1 MIKIIHTEQVTLKAI
16 ALLTLSK
23 NPQQIMHELNH
34 IDLSTAY
41 ELAIKHGV
49 VGQLAGNLNTP
60 IPEQKSRAIVDFKK
74 KIDSYYKHAS
84 AMTMFMD
91 AEGSLVLRRLHAAN
105 INVTVLK
112 GFALANTLYN
122 HPALRPR
129 TDIDILIHPRDK
141 EAIKGIFQS
150 LGYYNPRGW
159 EPKSIINQFS
169 MKKPLS
175 KGLNVLF
182 DIHLKISNSK
192 GIENILNYD
201 ELLTNVDTSSLQNI
215 NLINQPYALIHAN
228 FHLLN
233 HRAAGDLVKLIW
245 LYDIYLIIEQ
255 LDEKMRLDLLE
266 LIKVKGL
273 ATLVLFTLRLTNQ
286 YFPSQKLSD
295 VIAVI
300 NSAEVQ
306 ATANSSFD
314 YLLRE
319 NEGFSGFLRTLK
331 LTTGLGN
338 KLNVIKETV
347 LPPPAEIYAKY
358 GEHSG
363 WPLSLLY
370 LRRLLFG
377 LIKYVKNR

>member
-1 MIKIIHTEQVTLKAI
+1 MIKNTHPEDDTLKAI
-16 ALLTLSK
+16 ALLALSK

-34 IDLSTAY
+34 IELSTAY
-41 ELAIKHGV
+41 DLAIKHGIA
-49 VGQLAGNLNTP
+49 GQLAGNLNTP
-60 IPEQKSRAIVDFKK
+60 ISKQESRPIVDFKK
-74 KIDSYYKHAS
+74 KIDVYYKHAS
-84 AMTMFMD
+84 AMTTFID
-91 AEGSLVLRRLHAAN
+91 AEGLLVLRRLHAAN

-141 EAIKGIFQS
+141 EVIKGIFQS
-150 LGYYNPRGW
+150 MEYYNPRGW
-159 EPKSIINQFS
+159 EPKAIINQFS

-175 KGLNVLF
+175 KGVNVLF

-201 ELLTNVDTSSLQNI
+201 ELLINADTSTLQNI
-215 NLINQPYALIHAN
+215 NLINQPYALIHAI

-273 ATLVLFTLRLTNQ
+273 ATLVLFTLRLTMQ
-286 YFPSQKLSD
+286 YFPSQKLAALT
-295 VIAVI
+295 AVI
-300 NSAEVQ
+300 KHTEVQ
-306 ATANSSFD
+306 ETANSSFD
-314 YLLRE
+314 YLLGE
-319 NEGFSGFLRTLK
+319 NRGFSGLLRRLK
-331 LTTGLGN
+331 LTEGLGN

-377 LIKYVKNR
+377 LIKSVKNR

>member
-1 MIKIIHTEQVTLKAI
+1 MIKNTHPEDDTLKAI

-34 IDLSTAY
+34 IELSTAY
-41 ELAIKHGV
+41 DLAIKHGIA
-49 VGQLAGNLNTP
+49 GQLAGNLNTP
-60 IPEQKSRAIVDFKK
+60 ISKQESRPIVNFKK
-74 KIDSYYKHAS
+74 KIDVYYKHAS

-91 AEGSLVLRRLHAAN
+91 AEGLLVLRRLHAAN
-105 INVTVLK
+105 INVIVLK

-141 EAIKGIFQS
+141 EVIKDIFQS

-159 EPKSIINQFS
+159 EPKAIINQFS

-175 KGLNVLF
+175 KGVNVLF

-201 ELLTNVDTSSLQNI
+201 ELLINADTSTLQNI
-215 NLINQPYALIHAN
+215 NLINQPYALIHAI

-286 YFPSQKLSD
+286 YFLSQKLSD
-295 VIAVI
+295 VIVVI

-306 ATANSSFD
+306 ATANSTFD

-331 LTTGLGN
+331 LTAGLGN

-358 GEHSG
+358 GEDSG
-363 WPLSLLY
+363 WPISLLY

-377 LIKYVKNR
+377 LIKYAKKR

>member
-1 MIKIIHTEQVTLKAI
+1 MIKNSPTEHVTLKAI
-16 ALLTLSK
+16 AALALSK
-23 NPQQIMHELNH
+23 NPQEIMHELNH
-34 IDLSTAY
+34 IDLTSSY
-41 ELAIKHGV
+41 ELAIKHGI

-91 AEGSLVLRRLHAAN
+91 AEGLLVLRRLHAAN

-141 EAIKGIFQS
+141 EAIKDIFQS

-159 EPKSIINQFS
+159 EPKAIINQFS

-201 ELLTNVDTSSLQNI
+201 ELLINADTSTLQNI
-215 NLINQPYALIHAN
+215 NLINQPYALIHAI

-300 NSAEVQ
+300 YSAEVQ

-319 NEGFSGFLRTLK
+319 NEGFSSFLRTLK

-370 LRRLLFG
+370 IRRLLFG
-377 LIKYVKNR
+377 LIKSAKNR

>member
-1 MIKIIHTEQVTLKAI
+1 MIKNSPSEQSTLKAI
-16 ALLTLSK
+16 ALLALSK
-23 NPQQIMHELNH
+23 NPQQIIHELNH

-41 ELAIKHGV
+41 ELAIKHGI
-49 VGQLAGNLNTP
+49 VGQIAGNLNTH
-60 IPEQKSRAIVDFKK
+60 IPEQKSRPIIDFKK

-91 AEGSLVLRRLHAAN
+91 AEGLLGLRRLHAAN
-105 INVTVLK
+105 IHVTVLK

-122 HPALRPR
+122 HPSLRPR

-141 EAIKGIFQS
+141 EAIKDIFQS

-159 EPKSIINQFS
+159 EPKAIINQFS

-201 ELLTNVDTSSLQNI
+201 ELLINADTSTLQNI
-215 NLINQPYALIHAN
+215 NLINQPYALIHAI

-245 LYDIYLIIEQ
+245 LYDIYLIVEQ

-273 ATLVLFTLRLTNQ
+273 VTLALFTLRLTNQ

-295 VIAVI
+295 VIVVI
-300 NSAEVQ
+300 NSTEIQ

-331 LTTGLGN
+331 LTAGLGN

-370 LRRLLFG
+370 IRRLLFG
-377 LIKYVKNR
+377 LIKYAKNR

>member
-1 MIKIIHTEQVTLKAI
+1 MIKNSPSEQSTLKAI
-16 ALLTLSK
+16 ALLALSK
-23 NPQQIMHELNH
+23 NPQQIMYELNH

-49 VGQLAGNLNTP
+49 VGQLASNLNTP
-60 IPEQKSRAIVDFKK
+60 VSEQKSRAIVDFKK

-91 AEGSLVLRRLHAAN
+91 AEGLLVLRRLHAAN
-105 INVTVLK
+105 IKVTVLK

-159 EPKSIINQFS
+159 EPKAIINQFS

-175 KGLNVLF
+175 KGVNVLF

-201 ELLTNVDTSSLQNI
+201 ELLTNADTSSLQNI
-215 NLINQPYALIHAN
+215 NLINQPYALIHAT

-255 LDEKMRLDLLE
+255 LDEKMCLDLLE

-273 ATLVLFTLRLTNQ
+273 ATLVLFTLRLTSQ
-286 YFPSQKLSD
+286 YFSSQKLSD
-295 VIAVI
+295 WTAVI

-314 YLLRE
+314 YLLGE
-319 NEGFSGFLRTLK
+319 NQGFSGFLLTLK
-331 LTTGLGN
+331 LTAGLGN

-377 LIKYVKNR
+377 LIKSAKNR

>member
-1 MIKIIHTEQVTLKAI
+1 MIKNSPTEHVTLKAI

-34 IDLSTAY
+34 IDLTSAY

-49 VGQLAGNLNTP
+49 VGQLASNLNTP
-60 IPEQKSRAIVDFKK
+60 VSEQKSRAIVDFKK

-91 AEGSLVLRRLHAAN
+91 AEGLLVLRRLYAAN

-141 EAIKGIFQS
+141 EVIKDIFQS

-159 EPKSIINQFS
+159 EPKAIINQFS

-201 ELLTNVDTSSLQNI
+201 ELLINADTSTLQNI
-215 NLINQPYALIHAN
+215 NLINQPYALIHAI

-245 LYDIYLIIEQ
+245 LYDIYLIVEQ

-300 NSAEVQ
+300 NSAEIQ

-319 NEGFSGFLRTLK
+319 NQGFSGFLRTLK
-331 LTTGLGN
+331 STTGLGN

-370 LRRLLFG
+370 IRRLLFG
-377 LIKYVKNR
+377 LIKSAKNR